1 MMEEK
6 VSQCCYQNLIQITAN
21 VLKNGFSKKI
31 ALEYDFSYN
40 IGKDDISFSQKYD
53 LVVSKKNGNMI
64 FSVYLVKMVFHFT
77 TNMILS
83 FCQKSKDDLF
93 PKIRLKMTFEKGNV
107 HPRKYV
113 FSSDWKI
120 KDDKKVYSV
129 KYT

>member
-1 MMEEK
+1 MEEK

-83 FCQKSKDDLF
+83 FCRKSKDDLF

-113 FSSDWKI
+113 FSSDRKI

>member
-53 LVVSKKNGNMI
+53 L
-64 FSVYLVKMVFHFT
+64 T
-77 TNMILS
+77 
-83 FCQKSKDDLF
+83 
-93 PKIRLKMTFEKGNV
+93 R
-107 HPRKYV
+107 
-113 FSSDWKI
+113 
-120 KDDKKVYSV
+120 
-129 KYT
+129 

>member
-1 MMEEK
+1 MLLPKFDSDNSKCSKKMVFPKKLHWNMIFLIILEK
-6 VSQCCYQNLIQITAN
+6 MIFLF
-21 VLKNGFSKKI
+21 LKNMILLFK
-31 ALEYDFSYN
+31 
-40 IGKDDISFSQKYD
+40 
-53 LVVSKKNGNMI
+53 KKNGNMI

-113 FSSDWKI
+113 FSSDRKI
-120 KDDKKVYSV
+120 KDDKKVCLV

>member
-1 MMEEK
+1 MEEK

-31 ALEYDFSYN
+31 ALEYDFSYK

-113 FSSDWKI
+113 FSSDRKI

>member
-1 MMEEK
+1 MEEK

-107 HPRKYV
+107 QPRKYV
-113 FSSDWKI
+113 FSSDRKI
-120 KDDKKVYSV
+120 KDDKKVCLV

>member
-53 LVVSKKNGNMI
+53 LVVSKKKWKYDI
-64 FSVYLVKMVFHFT
+64 FCIFGKDGISFYYKYDIVL
-77 TNMILS
+77 LS
-83 FCQKSKDDLF
+83 
-93 PKIRLKMTFEKGNV
+93 
-107 HPRKYV
+107 
-113 FSSDWKI
+113 
-120 KDDKKVYSV
+120 KKQR
-129 KYT
+129 

>member
-1 MMEEK
+1 MEEK

-77 TNMILS
+77 TTMILS

-113 FSSDWKI
+113 FSSDRKI